1 MVPVN
6 LLKAA
11 AEELSAGVVTNEN
24 ATLDLPT
31 SLVNELIDYFS
42 EDLGCDHEV
51 NICMCSTIEV
61 VAQLRLSLEGKKQ
74 CPKCGGE
81 GAVYSDEQKAHE
93 LQRIMKERNLTEQEA
108 NFYYGDE
115 IGYAQCPQCG
125 SSGVVEIPRPAEL
138 PGHRYY

>member
-1 MVPVN
+1 MVPVA
-6 LLKAA
+6 LLKAVG
-11 AEELSAGVVTNEN
+11 EELSAGVVTDSNG
-24 ATLDLPT
+24 TLDLPT

-42 EDLGCDHEV
+42 EDLGCDHSV
-51 NICMCSTIEV
+51 NICMCSTMEV
-61 VAQLRLSLEGKKQ
+61 VKQLRLSLEDKQ
-74 CPKCGGE
+74 ECPTCHGE